1 MNWKK
6 NIKKVLRE
14 EIRNKRLVTIQ
25 KLIDV
30 TIESLKDKCGLNT
43 EDDEYVAY
51 STCELLD
58 SDIKIYVKD
67 FEIVNNV
74 SVIKIDITYN
84 NVTRYLDYDDLV
96 WELQSK
102 LKPFLNLNK
111 IKVEKYDNLF
121 PEENRQW

>member
-14 EIRNKRLVTIQ
+14 EIRNKRLVAIQ

-43 EDDEYVAY
+43 EYDEYVAY

-84 NVTRYLDYDDLV
+84 NITRYLNYNDLV